1 MSGENLSDESSS
13 GKNMSGENRQSATDF
28 DLVIIGGG
36 INGAGIAR
44 DAVGRGLS
52 VLLVEKDDLA
62 EHTSS
67 ASTKLIHG
75 GLRYLEHY
83 DFMLVRHA
91 LQEREVLLKAAPH
104 IIWPLRFVLPHHK
117 ALRPKWLIRF
127 GLFLYDHIGGRK
139 LLPASHSLDLTNHV
153 SGEALKKEYN
163 SGFEYSDCWVQDAR
177 LVSLNVLDAA
187 ERGCDVRTRCECTDL
202 VRLDAQWRVHLHN
215 KFGNTNSIV
224 TTRAVVNASG
234 PWVEETLDLDEEHD
248 SKHGVRLVKGSHIVV
263 PKLFDHPYTYIFQN
277 ADNRVLFAVPYEQN
291 YTLLGTTDIEVD
303 DEPGKQQI
311 ETDEIN
317 YICKSVGEYFDKP
330 IDADTVVW
338 SYAGVRPLYDDASEN
353 ASKVTRDYKLD
364 LDERKNA
371 PILSVYGGKITTY
384 RKLAEQAVDM
394 LLASLSESEKRD
406 FDKSDTN
413 KKYAAKTWTADV
425 PLPGGDIANADF
437 DAFLS
442 QLKPQYAWLDESLL
456 FDYARNYGTRIHTLL
471 ANASNMADLGQ
482 HFNGPLYQLEVDY
495 LVEHEWARSAEDI
508 LWRRT
513 KKGLHTE
520 SNTAELLQ
528 AYLDGAYAFK
538 EAQAL
543 SKVS

>member
-1 MSGENLSDESSS
+1 MPAQNAQPAPDY
-13 GKNMSGENRQSATDF
+13 

-44 DAVGRGLS
+44 DASGRGLK
-52 VLLVEKDDLA
+52 VLLLEKDDLA

-91 LQEREVLLKAAPH
+91 LQEREVLLRAAPH

-117 ALRPKWLIRF
+117 ALRPKWLIRL

-139 LLPASHSLDLTNHV
+139 MLPASHSLDLSSHV
-153 SGEALKKEYN
+153 SGKALKKEFK

-177 LVSLNVLDAA
+177 LVTLNIMDAA

-202 VRLDAQWRVHLHN
+202 VRHEGQWDVHMRSE
-215 KFGNTNSIV
+215 FGDNNSIV
-224 TTRAVVNASG
+224 STRAVVNASG
-234 PWVEETLDLDEEHD
+234 PWVEATLDLDEEHD
-248 SKHGVRLVKGSHIVV
+248 AKHGVRLVKGSHIIV

-277 ADNRVLFAVPYEQN
+277 ADNRVLFAVPYEQD
-291 YTLLGTTDIEVD
+291 YTLLGTTDVEVG
-303 DEPGKQQI
+303 DEPGKQSI
-311 ETDEIN
+311 DADEIA
-317 YICKSVGEYFDKP
+317 YICDSVSEYFEKP
-330 IDADTVVW
+330 IDPASVVW
-338 SYAGVRPLYDDASEN
+338 SYSGVRPLYDDASEN

-371 PILSVYGGKITTY
+371 AVLSVYGGKITTY

-394 LLASLSESEKRD
+394 LQETLAS
-406 FDKSDTN
+406 T
-413 KKYAAKTWTADV
+413 AKTWTADV
-425 PLPGGDIANADF
+425 PLPGGDIPNADF
-437 DAFLS
+437 DAFVDALKS
-442 QLKPQYAWLDESLL
+442 QYRWLDENVL

-471 ANASNMADLGQ
+471 GESKSMSDLGQ
-482 HFNGPLYQLEVDY
+482 HFSGPLYQSEIDY
-495 LVEHEWARSAEDI
+495 LVKHEWARTSEDI
-508 LWRRT
+508 LWRRS

-520 SNTAELLQ
+520 AGTAEKVQ
-528 AYLDGAYAFK
+528 AYINEHYSFDAGHVNK
-538 EAQAL
+538 
-543 SKVS
+543 KVS

>member
-1 MSGENLSDESSS
+1 MSGSAASD
-13 GKNMSGENRQSATDF
+13 GRQSEKNPATDF
-28 DLVIIGGG
+28 DLVVIGGG

-44 DAVGRGLS
+44 DAAGRGLS

-67 ASTKLIHG
+67 SSTKLIHG

-91 LQEREVLLKAAPH
+91 LQEREVLLRAAPH

-117 ALRPKWLIRF
+117 ALRPKWLIRL

-139 LLPASHSLDLTNHV
+139 LLPASHSLDLTQHV
-153 SGEALKKEYN
+153 SGEALKNEFS

-177 LVSLNVLDAA
+177 LVTLNVMDAA

-202 VRLDAQWRVHLHN
+202 VRKEGQWSIHLSN
-215 KFGNTNSIV
+215 KLTHTKSVV
-224 TTRAVVNASG
+224 TAKAVVNASG
-234 PWVEETLDLDEEHD
+234 PWVEATLDLDEEHD

-291 YTLLGTTDIEVD
+291 YTLLGTTDVEVD
-303 DEPGKQQI
+303 DEPSKQH
-311 ETDEIN
+311 
-317 YICKSVGEYFDKP
+317 
-330 IDADTVVW
+330 IDADEIDYICNSVSEYFKTPVSTDSVVW

-364 LDERKNA
+364 LDVRKNA
-371 PILSVYGGKITTY
+371 PVLSVYGGKITTF

-394 LLASLSESEKRD
+394 LK
-406 FDKSDTN
+406 DTLDC
-413 KKYAAKTWTADV
+413 KAGEWTADA

-437 DAFLS
+437 DGFVKV
-442 QLKPQYAWLDESLL
+442 LKGQYLWLDDNVLQ
-456 FDYARNYGTRIHTLL
+456 DYARNYGTRIHVLL
-471 ANASNMADLGQ
+471 ANAASMADLGQ
-482 HFNGPLYQLEVDY
+482 HFSGPLYQAEVDY
-495 LVEHEWARSAEDI
+495 LVKNEWARTAEDI
-508 LWRRT
+508 LWRRS
-513 KKGLHTE
+513 KKGLHVE
-520 SNTAELLQ
+520 PGAEAELQ
-528 AYLDGAYAFK
+528 KYIDSSFSFD
-538 EAQAL
+538 EMQAL
-543 SKVS
+543 PKVS